1 MISGLYG
8 VTPDCDDTAR
18 LMQQVTAA
26 LAGGTRVIQYRSKA
40 ADSQQ
45 RLQQADALTR
55 LCHRHGALLIVNDH
69 ADVAAKVGA
78 DGVHIGAD
86 DGDVAAARDRIGRR
100 GLIGVSCYNRL
111 ELARDAVAAGADY
124 VAFGSFFASRVK
136 PGAVHA
142 PLALL
147 GAAKAELQV
156 PIVAIGGITP
166 ANAQSLIDAGA
177 DALAVISALFA
188 ASDITGAARQFCT
201 LFTTVDHAGA

>member
-8 VTPDCDDTAR
+8 VTPDCDDTP
-18 LMQQVTAA
+18 LLVQQVTAA

-147 GAAKAELQV
+147 GAAKAELRV